1 MTAVAVAKA
10 SHSTDVKWVTMPRNV
25 AILIF
30 NDVEV
35 LDFAGPFEVFSITGK
50 QDGSDPFN
58 VYTVAES
65 AAVLARNALSINAHY
80 TLRNC
85 PPPDI
90 LIVPGGGGYRADGTP
105 YGTRKEIDNQL
116 LLDWIE
122 QCAQKTEKLLSVCTG
137 ALLLARIGLLKGM
150 VATTHR
156 GAIAHLTEM
165 LSAGQVHPEA
175 RIADNGHI
183 VLSGGI
189 SAGIDMSLYVVAQLL
204 GLEKAQETAYYMEY
218 DWIYEQL
225 KIVTLDSDAK

>member
-1 MTAVAVAKA
+1 MTAVAAAKDISYHA
-10 SHSTDVKWVTMPRNV
+10 DAQQITMTRNV

-35 LDFAGPFEVFSITGK
+35 LDFAGPFEVFSVTGK
-50 QDGSDPFN
+50 RDGSNLFN

-65 AAVLARNALSINAHY
+65 ATILARNALSINAHY
-80 TLRNC
+80 TLHDC

-90 LIVPGGGGYRADGTP
+90 LVVPGGGGYRADGTP
-105 YGTRKEIDNQL
+105 YGTRKEINNQP

-122 QCAQKTEKLLSVCTG
+122 QCSHKSEKLLSVCTG
-137 ALLLARIGLLKGM
+137 ALLLAQIGLLKGL

-156 GAIAHLTEM
+156 GAIASLTEM
-165 LSAGQVHPEA
+165 LPTGQVHPEA

-189 SAGIDMSLYVVAQLL
+189 SAEIDMSLYVVAQLL
-204 GLEKAQETAYYMEY
+204 GLEQAKETAFYMEY
-218 DWIYEQL
+218 DWTYEQL
-225 KIVTLDSDAK
+225 KVVTA